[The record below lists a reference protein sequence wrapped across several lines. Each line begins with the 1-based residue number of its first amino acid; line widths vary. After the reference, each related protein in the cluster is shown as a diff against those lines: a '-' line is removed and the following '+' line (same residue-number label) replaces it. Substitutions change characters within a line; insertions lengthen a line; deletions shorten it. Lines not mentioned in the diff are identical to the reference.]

1 MVKVVVF
8 YSENKFRDHLVSIQI
23 TWPTGDFKLISND
36 LCIVRPTA
44 GCFDALK
51 STENSISWLI
61 DI

>member
-1 MVKVVVF
+1 MFKVVIF
-8 YSENKFRDHLVSIQI
+8 YSENKFRDHLVSIRI
-23 TWPTGDFKLISND
+23 AWPTDDFKLVSYD
-36 LCIVRPTA
+36 LCIVHPTA